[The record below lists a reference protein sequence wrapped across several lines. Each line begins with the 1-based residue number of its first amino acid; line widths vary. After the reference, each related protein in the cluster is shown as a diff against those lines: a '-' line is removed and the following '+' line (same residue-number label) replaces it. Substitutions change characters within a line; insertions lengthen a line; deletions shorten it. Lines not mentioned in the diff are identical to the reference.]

1 MVKANTKGKCEVQKN
16 SAKNYVIGAAL
27 VFGAYYAGNLVTHTF
42 ALPIPG
48 PLIGLLFLLALL
60 FIFPIVEHHV
70 ANFALTPLKHMSLL
84 FVPAVLGVSLYWSD
98 IQQNALAIVLAIVVT
113 TSLCLGTTGW
123 ISQRLFSKKNS
134 ISKRVIK
141 EASKRDQHKNESTC
155 DD

>member
-1 MVKANTKGKCEVQKN
+1 MCEVQKN

-27 VFGAYYAGNLVTHTF
+27 VFGAYYVGNLVTHTF

-48 PLIGLLFLLALL
+48 PLVGLLFLLSLL
-60 FIFPIVEHHV
+60 FIFPIFEHHV

-84 FVPAVLGVSLYWSD
+84 FVPAVLGVSLYWSE

-141 EASKRDQHKNESTC
+141 EASKRDQHKNVSTC

>member
-1 MVKANTKGKCEVQKN
+1 MWEVQKN

-27 VFGAYYAGNLVTHTF
+27 VFSAYYVGNLVTYTF

-48 PLIGLLFLLALL
+48 PLIGLLFLLTLL
-60 FIFPIVEHHV
+60 FIFPIFEHHV

-84 FVPAVLGVSLYWSD
+84 FVPAVLGVSLYWGD

-113 TSLCLGTTGW
+113 TSLCLGVTGW
-123 ISQRLFSKKNS
+123 VSQRLFSKKNS
-134 ISKRVIK
+134 TSKNAVN
-141 EASKRDQHKNESTC
+141 EASNSDQQKNASTC